1 MATASRTDSG
11 AYNTKY
17 THVIESWFNGDR
29 AQDVVFKPTPYLWLL
44 NAMARPRP
52 LGPDLTIRLL
62 MDESEGVDSF
72 EYYDTVSTSP
82 SKGAQAG
89 RLGVA
94 NYSGPVAMSW
104 QEEMEFTAPTQ
115 IADRIREYITQ
126 VEMTFAQRFGKD
138 VYRGSVSKSTNIEG
152 LEQMFA
158 AATHLQNGGGAATAT
173 TVITNG
179 EIPTDRFRVRQ
190 TTGTYAG
197 ITRTA
202 YTSADTGGTGWEH
215 ACINMFGQSTS
226 PAALPFGFVTGGA
239 PNYAL
244 KLLHAG
250 YDLASWGID
259 HPDLIVSTLKP
270 YQDYIFAAQEKM
282 EVTVVP
288 GQFGDA
294 QLSFNNIK
302 FRGAMWIYDEM
313 AKSYDTSGVADSAA
327 LDNVYLLNTDYVHFV
342 PDSRANMVL
351 GDPRTPVDQHAGV
364 RHMLWRGQHMTDNP
378 RAGCRLV
385 NYTN

>member
-1 MATASRTDSG
+1 MATASRTGSG

-29 AQDVVFKPTPYLWLL
+29 AQDVVFRPVPYLWLL
-44 NAMARPRP
+44 NAMAKPKP
-52 LGPDLTIRLL
+52 LGPDITIRLL
-62 MDESEGVDSF
+62 MDEAEGIDSY

-94 NYSGPVAMSW
+94 MYSGPVAMSL
-104 QEEMEFTAPTQ
+104 QEELEFTAPTQ

-126 VEMTFAQRFGKD
+126 VEMSFAQRFGKD
-138 VYRGSVSKSTNIEG
+138 VYRGSVTKSTNIEG
-152 LEQMFA
+152 LEQMFPA
-158 AATHLQNGGGAATAT
+158 ASHVQNGNLNAATVTSM
-173 TVITNG
+173 ITNG
-179 EIPTDRFRVRQ
+179 EIPSERFRVRQ
-190 TTGTYAG
+190 TTDPYAG
-197 ITRTA
+197 ITRAA
-202 YTSADTGGTGWEH
+202 YTSDETGGTGWEH
-215 ACINMFGQSTS
+215 AAINMLGNDA
-226 PAALPFGFVTGGA
+226 AALPFGFITGGA

-313 AKSYDTSGVADSAA
+313 AKSYDTSGAADSAA
-327 LDNVYLLNTDYVHFV
+327 LDNVYLLNTDTIHFT
-342 PDSRANMVL
+342 PDSRLNMVL
-351 GDPRTPVDQHAGV
+351 GESREPVDQHAGV
-364 RHMLWRGQHMTDNP
+364 RHMLWRGQHLTNNP
-378 RAGCRLV
+378 RANCRLF